1 MCVCVRAHCHCS
13 PSADCLRSRPPPL
26 RSLSPQTGCPSVT
39 KQQKKQ
45 KLRGENKHN
54 IKENVCVWRSKKCVT
69 HRQLLGQFDH
79 HVLQIILQTL
89 ELLIGGLEEV
99 RTAA

>member
-1 MCVCVRAHCHCS
+1 MCVCALTVIALLQQIVS
-13 PSADCLRSRPPPL
+13 VLVLLLSGLYLLRRDVL
-26 RSLSPQTGCPSVT
+26 LLQNN
-39 KQQKKQ
+39 KQNQ